1 MQGGPDAWS
10 SLSCRCHRASAR
22 PSPSPAL
29 LLRGGGACWLG
40 PRRCECDTDA
50 RRRRA
55 ATRHATHRISGAD
68 DTGMHLLHACHAHK
82 AWILLLASVTPPH
95 VAARARFWLMP
106 PLINQSCHVCTNLGL
121 ARSHATLPDRNAS
134 CLCPRGLLAL
144 SHETAT
150 SGSGVICRR
159 SAVRLRCASLPQL
172 RSIGTV
178 LRIVSVRSADYA
190 SSSPISGCG
199 SGDRQGLRRGLASA
213 SDTSSDKHD
222 VARPVT
228 STLVRRGTQ

>member
-1 MQGGPDAWS
+1 MQCKADRTRGRHSRVDAIAHPHLPRCSCGVAVHAGWAPDG
-10 SLSCRCHRASAR
+10 ASATLTR
-22 PSPSPAL
+22 V
-29 LLRGGGACWLG
+29 GGAR
-40 PRRCECDTDA
+40 P
-50 RRRRA
+50 
-55 ATRHATHRISGAD
+55 HATPH
-68 DTGMHLLHACHAHK
+68 TGSAAPTTPACTFCMHAHK

-178 LRIVSVRSADYA
+178 LRIR
-190 SSSPISGCG
+190 
-199 SGDRQGLRRGLASA
+199 
-213 SDTSSDKHD
+213 T
-222 VARPVT
+222 
-228 STLVRRGTQ
+228 